1 MTTAFAPSSFKTPLR
16 RAIAHGSLEQCR
28 TSLLGGANPNQVERG
43 TCMLVAALRLDD
55 EQQASEKAC
64 LLLEFG
70 ADVKGRSNT
79 VSPISLVIRKRL
91 LPVLRAMAHHRP
103 FIDTQVPGMGGSR
116 VVGLVAQARWDE
128 GLRALEEEGLDVRW
142 AKDLPVTAGRPE
154 GGVQPTLLTVL
165 HALRV
170 PAKGRD
176 PETPQWVQRVLWLL
190 GRPLP
195 EEDMKAVRVE
205 VASVLAQRARSLN
218 PEEFDQLEAAWKNG
232 PWWCEEG
239 GRMAV
244 YRHLQELLTLT
255 HSRLG
260 TAKDRELPWQRV
272 KRLIEEK
279 SLPLDGRHDE
289 SWMEPVVE
297 TALKICAASSS
308 SPRLLKKQLE
318 RLDWLL
324 DRGADWNEP
333 SEFNDCSHWPAWVN
347 ACSHPGL
354 TWKVFEPMLRRGW
367 DPTARVERLAR
378 ESIRDLFVPEALPFA
393 HAVWRAPLP
402 FLEAFFR
409 AHPEQLPLTDAHGNQ
424 LLHRVANYH
433 IGVLGPPSQRL
444 SDLVEM
450 FRRLGGDLE
459 ARNLAGAHFLHVLLD
474 NPTHPKPDEMGKLMG
489 LVARECPGL
498 MTSKNKSGVPF
509 WRLLEAWVEK
519 AEAEGEAFPEVKAV
533 AHQERLRARLA
544 QPSSEQGKGRL

>member
-1 MTTAFAPSSFKTPLR
+1 MTKPLLQSSFRTPLR
-16 RAIAHGSLEQCR
+16 RAIAHGSLAQCR

-55 EQQASEKAC
+55 EQEASEKAC

-79 VSPISLVIRKRL
+79 VSPISIVIRKRL

-103 FIDTQVPGMGGSR
+103 FIDRQVPGMGGSR

-128 GLRALEEEGLDVRW
+128 GLRALEEEGVDVRW
-142 AKDLPVTAGRPE
+142 AKDLHMTTSNPK

-170 PAKGRD
+170 PGKGRD
-176 PETPQWVQRVLWLL
+176 PETAQWVQRVLWLL
-190 GRPLP
+190 DRPLP
-195 EEDMKAVRVE
+195 EEDMKEVRVE
-205 VASVLAQRARSLN
+205 LASVLAQRARSLT

-260 TAKDRELPWQRV
+260 TAKDRELPWERV
-272 KRLIEEK
+272 KRLAEEK
-279 SLPLDGRHDE
+279 NLSLDGRHDE
-289 SWMEPVVE
+289 SWMEPVIE
-297 TALKICAASSS
+297 TALKICATSSS

-347 ACSHPGL
+347 ACNYPGL

-367 DPTARVERLAR
+367 DPTAPVDRLVR
-378 ESIRDLFVPEALPFA
+378 ESTRDVFVPEALPFA
-393 HAVWRAPLP
+393 HAVWCAPLP
-402 FLEAFFR
+402 FLEEFFR
-409 AHPEQLPLTDAHGNQ
+409 AHPEQIHLTDADGNQ
-424 LLHRVANYH
+424 LLHWVANYH
-433 IGVLGPPSQRL
+433 LGVIGPPSQHL
-444 SDLVEM
+444 SGLVEM
-450 FRRLGGDLE
+450 FSRLGGNLE
-459 ARNLAGAHFLHVLLD
+459 ARNHAGAHFLHVLLA
-474 NPTHPKPDEMGKLMG
+474 NPIHPKPDEMGELMIM
-489 LVARECPGL
+489 VAHENPEL
-498 MTSKNKSGVPF
+498 MASRNKNGVPF
-509 WRLLEAWVEK
+509 WRLLEEWVK
-519 AEAEGEAFPEVKAV
+519 KTEAMGNSFPEVKAV
-533 AHQERLRARLA
+533 AHQERLKASLGPAQGNTGSQRL
-544 QPSSEQGKGRL
+544 

>member
-1 MTTAFAPSSFKTPLR
+1 
-16 RAIAHGSLEQCR
+16 
-28 TSLLGGANPNQVERG
+28 
-43 TCMLVAALRLDD
+43 
-55 EQQASEKAC
+55 
-64 LLLEFG
+64 
-70 ADVKGRSNT
+70 
-79 VSPISLVIRKRL
+79 
-91 LPVLRAMAHHRP
+91 
-103 FIDTQVPGMGGSR
+103 
-116 VVGLVAQARWDE
+116 
-128 GLRALEEEGLDVRW
+128 
-142 AKDLPVTAGRPE
+142 
-154 GGVQPTLLTVL
+154 
-165 HALRV
+165 
-170 PAKGRD
+170 
-176 PETPQWVQRVLWLL
+176 
-190 GRPLP
+190 
-195 EEDMKAVRVE
+195 
-205 VASVLAQRARSLN
+205 
-218 PEEFDQLEAAWKNG
+218 
-232 PWWCEEG
+232 
-239 GRMAV
+239 MAV

-347 ACSHPGL
+347 ACNYPGL

-409 AHPEQLPLTDAHGNQ
+409 AHPEQLPLTDAHGNH
-424 LLHRVANYH
+424 LLHRVVQQH
-433 IGVLGPPSQRL
+433 RL
-444 SDLVEM
+444 TIC
-450 FRRLGGDLE
+450 
-459 ARNLAGAHFLHVLLD
+459 LLD
-474 NPTHPKPDEMGKLMG
+474 
-489 LVARECPGL
+489 
-498 MTSKNKSGVPF
+498 
-509 WRLLEAWVEK
+509 
-519 AEAEGEAFPEVKAV
+519 
-533 AHQERLRARLA
+533 
-544 QPSSEQGKGRL
+544 EQGQPRHMGDNRVVSGNFLLCRLPGFPRKR